1 MVWTHHL
8 TKIKLQKCN
17 APVDNIDF
25 VVKQLFSRMW
35 QMMRI
40 SENKATKAVHQTQN
54 KKKKTFHG
62 KRTECWHKKD
72 LTLQPV
78 KGDHR
83 RISKQ
88 EESEICTEIKQHK
101 FISCG
106 WTYKAVQH
114 CFFLLNNESG
124 FMSVSAGPRHRQE
137 PDSISIAMTT
147 EHIRSDSSGWYAKII
162 YFGGG
167 CRFTW
172 IISVIAP

>member
-1 MVWTHHL
+1 MHQWIIL
-8 TKIKLQKCN
+8 TLWSSNCFHVCDRWWELVKTKPPRPFIRHKI
-17 APVDNIDF
+17 
-25 VVKQLFSRMW
+25 
-35 QMMRI
+35 
-40 SENKATKAVHQTQN
+40 
-54 KKKKTFHG
+54 KKKKTISW
-62 KRTECWHKKD
+62 KKDRMLTQKD